1 VTGQRFSPGAQV
13 SFANK
18 TDHHNVSEIFLKV
31 AMKNKKKK
39 LNYLILVMF
48 SIGINVLLPL

>member
-39 LNYLILVMF
+39 VKLSHIGDVKLCSALI
-48 SIGINVLLPL
+48 

>member
-31 AMKNKKKK
+31 AMMNKKKK
-39 LNYLILVMF
+39 KVKLSHIGDVKLCSALI
-48 SIGINVLLPL
+48 